1 MRKKNSVDVFDM
13 IAQFQLNVLSKKP
26 PVAQMYDEVRLMRFK
41 IRPLNGEITTLD
53 LNNNSFIEMLWGL
66 GKLDEFY
73 QIHIEKLPQNERQ
86 IFFRIFDELYQKF
99 QQELNKV
106 NLKREEMGA
115 NSSFEMEIFKD
126 KTKKFNWVC
135 H

>member
-26 PVAQMYDEVRLMRFK
+26 SAAQMYDEVRLMRFK

-53 LNNNSFIEMLWGL
+53 LNNNNFIEMLWGL

-106 NLKREEMGA
+106 NLKREEISQ

-126 KTKKFNWVC
+126 KTKKFN
-135 H
+135 

>member
-1 MRKKNSVDVFDM
+1 MRKKNSGDVFDM
-13 IAQFQLNVLSKKP
+13 IAQFQLNVLNKKP

-53 LNNNSFIEMLWGL
+53 LNNNNFIEMLWGL

-73 QIHIEKLPQNERQ
+73 QGHIEKLPQDQRQ

-106 NLKREEMGA
+106 NLKKEEIRE

-126 KTKKFNWVC
+126 RTKKFN
-135 H
+135 

>member
-1 MRKKNSVDVFDM
+1 MRKKNSADVFDM

-26 PVAQMYDEVRLMRFK
+26 SAAQMYDEVRLMRFK

-53 LNNNSFIEMLWGL
+53 LNNNNFIEMLWGL

-73 QIHIEKLPQNERQ
+73 QIHIEKLPQDQRQ

-99 QQELNKV
+99 QQELNRV
-106 NLKREEMGA
+106 NLKREEISQ
-115 NSSFEMEIFKD
+115 NSTFEMEIFKD
-126 KTKKFNWVC
+126 KTKKFN
-135 H
+135 

>member
-1 MRKKNSVDVFDM
+1 MRKKISVDVFDM

-26 PVAQMYDEVRLMRFK
+26 STAQMYDEVRLMRFK

-53 LNNNSFIEMLWGL
+53 LNNNNFIEMLWGL

-73 QIHIEKLPQNERQ
+73 QGHIEKLPQQQRQ
-86 IFFRIFDELYQKF
+86 VFFRIFDDLYQKF

-106 NLKREEMGA
+106 NLKRDEIPQH
-115 NSSFEMEIFKD
+115 SSFEMEIFKER
-126 KTKKFNWVC
+126 TKKFN
-135 H
+135 

>member
-1 MRKKNSVDVFDM
+1 MRKKNSGDVFDM

-26 PVAQMYDEVRLMRFK
+26 SAAQMYDEVRLMRFK

-53 LNNNSFIEMLWGL
+53 LNNNNFIEMLWGL

-106 NLKREEMGA
+106 NLKREEISQ

-126 KTKKFNWVC
+126 KTKKFN
-135 H
+135 

>member
-1 MRKKNSVDVFDM
+1 MRKKNSADVFDM
-13 IAQFQLNVLSKKP
+13 IANFQLNVLNKKP
-26 PVAQMYDEVRLMRFK
+26 SNEQMYDEVRLMRFK
-41 IRPLNGEITTLD
+41 IRPLNGEIAMLD
-53 LNNNSFIEMLWGL
+53 LSNSGFIEMLWGL

-73 QIHIEKLPQNERQ
+73 QGHIEKLPPNERQ

-106 NLKREEMGA
+106 NLKREEINP

-126 KTKKFNWVC
+126 RSKKFN
-135 H
+135 